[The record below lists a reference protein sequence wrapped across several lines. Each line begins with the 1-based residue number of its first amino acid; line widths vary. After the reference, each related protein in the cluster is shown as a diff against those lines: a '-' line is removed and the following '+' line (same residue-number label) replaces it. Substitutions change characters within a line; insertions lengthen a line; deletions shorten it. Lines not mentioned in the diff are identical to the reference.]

1 MLAELHDTQKDYGH
15 RPNVHIATG
24 LLPCWGG
31 EVSSLDLVGSEAK
44 QLRCLSRESDIPRG
58 TGKGTQSF
66 FPVVGT
72 LVSCEGKILSRE
84 TWYLTQA
91 NEPPWREVSSM

>member
-24 LLPCWGG
+24 LLLCWGG

-66 FPVVGT
+66 SQWWGP
-72 LVSCEGKILSRE
+72 LSAARE
-84 TWYLTQA
+84 RSFQGRLGI
-91 NEPPWREVSSM
+91 